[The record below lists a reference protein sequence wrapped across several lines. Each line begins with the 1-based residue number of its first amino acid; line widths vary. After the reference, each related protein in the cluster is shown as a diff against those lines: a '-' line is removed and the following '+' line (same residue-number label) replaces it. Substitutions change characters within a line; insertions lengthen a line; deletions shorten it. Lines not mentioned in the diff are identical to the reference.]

1 VVVSVSLVVATAPL
15 AKVTAAGTKVQD
27 DSAGRF
33 PQENVTVPLYVP
45 TAVIVRSVVADC
57 PAEMIAVVG
66 VSEMVKSGVA
76 TVTGTEFEKLERL
89 AASPA

>member
-1 VVVSVSLVVATAPL
+1 
-15 AKVTAAGTKVQD
+15 
-27 DSAGRF
+27 
-33 PQENVTVPLYVP
+33 
-45 TAVIVRSVVADC
+45 VIVRSVVADC